1 MKKETLP
8 ITYNEIG
15 KTLEKFIFPIGG
27 SFKIYDRNMEEKY
40 VATINPSPICNI
52 ITKKTPQ
59 ICQEFIE
66 EMFQE
71 AKKSKEPFT
80 EKCPIGKL
88 VFVIPL
94 HIEKVFI
101 GAAIGSIGFASFSR
115 RRRRTLIEIAK
126 KANISEDKILKIAE
140 NEFLNRKYAISEH
153 HKDIFFREIKG
164 KDGLINILNRFL
176 KTLEIKIALKKLK
189 PECRYTYSI
198 ADAIEYIVAGNFSAN
213 KNIEGTTEEKLI
225 FQLVELAKETCRELL
240 EITMSESI
248 RWKAYHDNLTG
259 LYNRY
264 VLDEEIKKIKE
275 LKIAPVAFILV
286 DMDDLKKINDKYGHE
301 MGDKAIYAVG
311 QALKSAVRRNDIVVR
326 IGGDEF
332 VIVLPGISENK
343 VKEIICRIERNIQ
356 EAKETFNLPFELSI
370 SIGYEIIEKPE
381 DVDEAIIK
389 ADRKMYSCKKCKKEK
404 ENQ

>member
-1 MKKETLP
+1 MEKKTLP

-15 KTLEKFIFPIGG
+15 ETLEKFIFPIGG
-27 SFKIYDRNMEEKY
+27 SFKIFDNNMEERY
-40 VATINPSPICNI
+40 STTTNPSPVCNI
-52 ITKKTPQ
+52 ITKKVPQ
-59 ICQEFIE
+59 VCQEFIK

-94 HIEKVFI
+94 RIEETFI

-126 KANISEDKILKIAE
+126 KANIAEDKILKIAE

-153 HKDIFFREIKG
+153 HKDVFFREIKG
-164 KDGLINILNRFL
+164 KDGLINILNRFM
-176 KTLEIKIALKKLK
+176 KTLEIKIALKKIK
-189 PECRYTYSI
+189 PECRYTYDI
-198 ADAIEYIVAGNFSAN
+198 ANAIEYIVAGNFSQ
-213 KNIEGTTEEKLI
+213 KENIEGTTEEKLI
-225 FQLVELAKETCRELL
+225 LQLIELAKETCRELL
-240 EITMSESI
+240 EIAMSESI

-286 DMDDLKKINDKYGHE
+286 DMDNLKKINDKYGHE

-311 QALKSAVRRNDIVVR
+311 QALKSAVRRNDVVTR

-332 VIVLPGISENK
+332 VILLPGISEREA
-343 VKEIICRIERNIQ
+343 KEIISRIEQNVKNARKDFQ
-356 EAKETFNLPFELSI
+356 LPFDLTV
-370 SIGYEIIEKPE
+370 SIGYEIIEHPE
-381 DVDEAIIK
+381 EADEAIIK
-389 ADRKMYSCKKCKKEK
+389 ADKKMYSCKKCKKEEQK
-404 ENQ
+404 D